1 MNAPFIRVAAA
12 AGAAVL
18 GAGLFALPAYAQAPA
33 PVDVVHPSDHRITAD
48 DSEHAGSLT
57 IVFGDDFAE
66 GEHDVTAVFSLAP
79 DTGVDY
85 WADNDPSYGGCG
97 PEATSGLLTCEAE
110 DAGAT
115 VEFTYRYAAETGADL
130 GAHPYTVTI
139 AVDGETVRTV
149 EETMEVVAPESG
161 SPYLHGDQAFEDVE
175 PGSSVDIRPEFLQAE
190 ALPDDTVAVVVTL
203 RGSEYVSYGLA
214 WPRAEYDNC
223 IANDYAPEVVCVVTE
238 YEDLPGTAFVF
249 RDSTWLD
256 IDASAPGPMDLCG
269 CSYSVEPI
277 EEVTLEDQYGG
288 VFWDEDSDN
297 LFGLMVAGDPES
309 PFEDPYNGYLDIR
322 TAEHPYDLALT
333 DRTVK
338 GAKGDEVTV
347 TIPVQNLGTAAAPT
361 VFDGPG
367 SYALVGELPAGTS
380 LVSVEGPD
388 DGWYCGDDGESYP
401 GDAAQYIGDS
411 MPQVDADGAD
421 FVCLFQRIGAG
432 ATLDVELTVE
442 ITDASARDAGSLTV
456 AALGDED
463 YPGELDANWD
473 NNTADL
479 TLNGAGSGQLPKTGS
494 SLTWILAGA
503 AAALVIGIVL
513 FAVSRRR
520 RSDDTAEE
528 SAEDAAE

>member
-1 MNAPFIRVAAA
+1 MNAPLSPARLAAA

-18 GAGLFALPAYAQAPA
+18 GAGLFALPASAQAPV

-57 IVFGDDFAE
+57 IVFGEDFAE
-66 GEHDVTAVFSLAP
+66 GEHDVTAVFDLAP
-79 DTGVDY
+79 DTGVYY

-97 PEATSGLLTCEAE
+97 PDATTALLHCEAE
-110 DAGAT
+110 DAGRT
-115 VEFTYRYAAETGADL
+115 VDFSYLYAAETGAEP
-130 GAHPYTVTI
+130 GEHPYTVTI
-139 AVDGETVRTV
+139 AVDGETALVV
-149 EETMEVVAPESG
+149 DETMEVVAPESG

-175 PGSSVDIRPEFLQAE
+175 PGTSADVRPEFLQAE

-238 YEDLPGTAFVF
+238 YEDLPGTAFTF

-256 IDASAPGPMDLCG
+256 VDASAPGPMDLCG

-277 EEVTLEDQYGG
+277 GETTLEDQYGG
-288 VFWDEDSDN
+288 VFWDEDSDD

-338 GAKGDEVTV
+338 GAKGDEATV

-367 SYALVGELPAGTS
+367 SYALVGELPAGTR

-388 DGWYCGDDGESYP
+388 DGWYCE
-401 GDAAQYIGDS
+401 GDASQYLDTA
-411 MPQVDADGAD
+411 MPDVDADDAD
-421 FVCLFQRIGAG
+421 FICLFQRIDAG

-442 ITDASARDAGSLTV
+442 VTDASARGAGSLTI
-456 AALGDED
+456 AALGSAD
-463 YPGELDANWD
+463 YPGELDANWG

-503 AAALVIGIVL
+503 AAALALGIVL
-513 FAVSRRR
+513 FVATRRR
-520 RSDDTAEE
+520 KGGDVAQEAAGDQAE
-528 SAEDAAE
+528 